1 MNDTGKWPVLHILV
15 GVPIVLTISAII
27 GSALDGWSMS
37 KWAVLY
43 GATMATPVGMTYTF
57 LIVAIERSY
66 LMVFWAREKI
76 KEQFREAR
84 EIAEAR
90 GEAIGEARGRAK
102 SHKEWNAWYERF
114 QIAQREGR
122 PFDEPPP
129 SLPETEN
136 DQ

>member
-37 KWAVLY
+37 KLAVLY

-57 LIVAIERSY
+57 LIVAIERGY

-76 KEQFREAR
+76 KEQFRDAQES
-84 EIAEAR
+84 AEAR
-90 GEAIGEARGRAK
+90 GRSK
-102 SHKEWNAWYERF
+102 SHEEWRAWYERF
-114 QIAQREGR
+114 QNAQREGR

-129 SLPETEN
+129 SLPEDRN
-136 DQ
+136 GH